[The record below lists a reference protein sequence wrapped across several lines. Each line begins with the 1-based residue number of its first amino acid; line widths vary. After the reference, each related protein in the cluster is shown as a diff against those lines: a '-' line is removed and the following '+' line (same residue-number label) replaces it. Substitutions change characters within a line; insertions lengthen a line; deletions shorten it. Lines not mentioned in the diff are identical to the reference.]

1 MVFLWGG
8 DRDSYSMHGGVD
20 GLWSFGHKQNPYS
33 IIGERNGQVLRKKGM
48 YAARR
53 PRTTLSAI

>member
-1 MVFLWGG
+1 MVFPRG
-8 DRDSYSMHGGVD
+8 DWDSYSMHGSVD

-33 IIGERNGQVLRKKGM
+33 IIGEGDGQVLRKKGM
-48 YAARR
+48 DAARR